1 MKKRFVFLV
10 FALLLV
16 SFVSS
21 AEGDLFG
28 GDATEEWEK
37 TQENIDKYNP
47 LDEDGNVDLSKYKPF
62 KTKAEER
69 IDEIN
74 SWLEEHAVWL
84 KVVFGMVPSITWHF
98 IFNLW
103 WMLFFF
109 VWIVLNANYTIGLIP
124 IGGIGGNPDREVK
137 VANVQITPAT
147 GIGLGIFVIIM
158 VTKLTVLLGWKFV
171 ELVDGIKA
179 TLAATR
185 IIGIILV
192 VLFVLALIVCPGF
205 VTFVSK
211 FIAKKILESRARK
224 AAEEKNTDVRVI
236 HKIVEHATK
245 GS

>member
-1 MKKRFVFLV
+1 MKKRFMFLV

-21 AEGDLFG
+21 AEGDLLG
-28 GDATEEWEK
+28 GDATDEWEK

-47 LDEDGNVDLSKYKPF
+47 LNEDGELDLNKYKPF

-74 SWLEEHAVWL
+74 SWLEEHAAWL

-98 IFNLW
+98 LFNFW

-109 VWIVLNANYTIGLIP
+109 VWLVLNANYTLGLIP
-124 IGGIGGNPDREVK
+124 VLSGNPNKEVN
-137 VANVQITPAT
+137 VLNVQITPAT
-147 GIGLGIFVIIM
+147 GVGFGIFVIIM

-171 ELVDGIKA
+171 ELVNDIRTALDA
-179 TLAATR
+179 TL
-185 IIGIILV
+185 IVGIILV
-192 VLFVLALIVCPGF
+192 VLFVLALIICPGL
-205 VTFVSK
+205 VVFVSK
-211 FIAKKILESRARK
+211 FIAKKIIASRERK
-224 AAEEKNTDVRVI
+224 AAEEKNTDVEVI
-236 HKIVEHATK
+236 HNIVEHATK